1 LSAGRRALW
10 AWALYDPFSAITGP
24 LLWGAIVYLLEGTG
38 ALAYRAAVASLLAM
52 LLAGAFVLAPVEECG
67 DPLQRHMVVT

>member
-1 LSAGRRALW
+1 LSAGRRTR
-10 AWALYDPFSAITGP
+10 FSAITGP

-52 LLAGAFVLAPVEECG
+52 LLAGAFVLAPLEE
-67 DPLQRHMVVT
+67 